1 RPFATGGMVVAALS
15 FVLLELLPVNF
26 QYWQFAAIVF
36 LNGLGNGMF
45 ASPNRA
51 GIMNSLPPERRGVGA
66 GMSTT
71 FIMTA
76 MVLSQGIFFTLIVSG
91 LPSTLPAALH
101 HGLAAQGVPP
111 ADAARLA
118 ALPPVSILFAALLGY
133 NPIQQLLGPLLGNVR
148 ESHPAPLP
156 GPTFLPS
163 LISPPFRHGL
173 DIAFDFAI
181 VCCLIAAVAS

>member
-71 FIMTA
+71 SINTA
-76 MVLSQGIFFTLIVSG
+76 MVLSNGIFFTLIVTG
-91 LPSTLPAALH
+91 LASTLPTALH
-101 HGLAAQGVPP
+101 HGLLAQGVPP

-133 NPIQQLLGPLLGNVR
+133 NPIQQLLGPALAKLPP
-148 ESHPAPLP
+148 SHASVLT
-156 GPTFLPS
+156 GHSFLPS
-163 LISPPFRHGL
+163 
-173 DIAFDFAI
+173 
-181 VCCLIAAVAS
+181 